1 MLGYLSESTFVWKLI
16 YDIIMWIVILS
27 IVFYCIKRN
36 PTDYDTNYRKRYRT
50 IMGVLCILGAVGL
63 MFINQKNVL
72 LPNYYLSTFGTLTP
86 NETMIQYGMGPNVP
100 MREAG
105 VEAVFALPTFE
116 QWLILIKVKSFSVWM
131 GFGIMFLFFK
141 KSSTRPVAKVRK
153 AFGYLFLLF
162 LVPATL
168 ASHNFFDWE
177 EFLFTG
183 IAILMAWLLLRT
195 YRKDAI
201 APTLPE
207 ESKQHSENKDFAPIE
222 PETCINDSRVTS
234 GDRVFCFA
242 NKEKNQEK
250 KTKCLFKASYNY
262 LSKIFLALSVFFFL
276 FTVPFLMLEKKLDDA
291 NESMSYRKYHFNSDW
306 NVYLRGE
313 GWEVGRYHNI
323 VDTNLGEPL
332 HADYT
337 LYKEYY
343 NYLDN
348 NYKGNK
354 DLYFETSYNQPMYV
368 RFLNYKY
375 LGTNNLLEHLLE
387 RGYVVGC
394 VDIEPNRQQIIYWDR
409 IRANINWSR
418 SGWIDHYDYWLR
430 KHIYEEKD
438 GIVSE
443 YIVYMLNEELYDDS
457 VEKNFTIVEPAKAK
471 NLTNHTWMLWY
482 FISAFLSIICF
493 SIYAVLITKQTIQKN
508 KRALKLFRY
517 LSSCLVAEY
526 VTCLII
532 LYCNLPLKGYDFN
545 DFLTL
550 IFTFTAY
557 LCIIRIPLMVFV
569 YKNIDG
575 ENINNYL
582 IPQWLEKTINHF
594 ATSEAPL
601 RAMLVFVLFPLFYIC
616 TLPCGIFALLYLIPA
631 IVLYILVFFIIWIIK
646 GVAIPVDKNNM
657 EK

>member
-1 MLGYLSESTFVWKLI
+1 MLGYLSELTFVWKLI

-50 IMGVLCILGAVGL
+50 IMGVLCILGAIGL
-63 MFINQKNVL
+63 IFINLKNLL
-72 LPNYYLSTFGTLTP
+72 LPNYYLSTFGTFTP
-86 NETMIQYGMGPNVP
+86 NETMLQYGMGPNVP

-105 VEAVFALPTFE
+105 VDAVFALPTFD
-116 QWLILIKVKSFSVWM
+116 QWLILSKIKNFSILTAC
-131 GFGIMFLFFK
+131 GLMFLFYK
-141 KSSTRPVAKVRK
+141 KSATRTAAKVRK
-153 AFGYLFLLF
+153 VFGYFFLLF
-162 LVPATL
+162 LVPAAL
-168 ASHNFFDWE
+168 DSHYFFDWE

-183 IAILMAWLLLRT
+183 IAVLIVWLLLRT

-207 ESKQHSENKDFAPIE
+207 ESKQHSENEDFSAIE
-222 PETCINDSRVTS
+222 PEECLNDSRVTS
-234 GDRVFCFA
+234 GDRIFCFA
-242 NKEKNQEK
+242 IKEKDLEK
-250 KTKCLFKASYNY
+250 KTKYPFKRYNNY

-313 GWEVGRYHNI
+313 GWKTQRYSH
-323 VDTNLGEPL
+323 VDDNLGKPL

-337 LYKEYY
+337 LYRKYY
-343 NYLDN
+343 RNDN
-348 NYKGNK
+348 NYH
-354 DLYFETSYNQPMYV
+354 YATSYKQPIYV

-375 LGTNNLLEHLLE
+375 LDTNKSLLEHLLE
-387 RGYVVGC
+387 RGYVVDC

-409 IRANINWSR
+409 VRVNVDWNR

-457 VEKNFTIVEPAKAK
+457 VEKNFTIVEPAKEE
-471 NLTNHTWMLWY
+471 NLNNKDWMLWY
-482 FISAFLSIICF
+482 FIFAFLSIVCF
-493 SIYAVLITKQTIQKN
+493 AMYAVLITKQTIQKN

-582 IPQWLEKTINHF
+582 IPQWLEKTINHL

-601 RAMLVFVLFPLFYIC
+601 RAMLVFVIFPLFYIC
-616 TLPCGIFALLYLIPA
+616 TLPCGIFALIYLIPA

-646 GVAIPVDKNNM
+646 GVAIPVDKHQSNQ
-657 EK
+657 